1 MYNTCLFCSA
11 SLGTNEAMETFP
23 VGNRVAFDAA
33 RGRLWAVCGRC
44 GRWNLAPIEERWEA
58 VEQAEQ
64 LFRDTRTRVHS
75 ENVGLARLPDGTR
88 LVRVGGAL
96 PGEMAAW
103 RYGSQLISRRRRN
116 HVVVGAAVATGAALV
131 AGAPLLVSAGVPI
144 SLFSAG
150 VNFANVFNLRRQ
162 QMRVVH
168 RIPGAE
174 SPTGRDL
181 TIRRWHLNDSALGT
195 AADGGLVID
204 MAPVKYDKPVVRLR
218 NQPPPELTFRL
229 AGEPA
234 QRVISRLLTDYNHR
248 GGTRE
253 QVERALRDIAEA
265 GGPDEFAR
273 RAAGTGA
280 ALVHPN
286 QLRRTKRG
294 TTYTPRQ
301 ILGTF
306 RGEKLPVVKYRT
318 PYGDE
323 LPRLSRTDAL
333 ALEMALQEEAERRAL
348 EGELAALE
356 AAWREAEEIA
366 RIADSLPH
374 GV

>member
-23 VGNRVAFDAA
+23 VGRRVAFDAT
-33 RGRLWAVCGRC
+33 RGRLWAVCVRC

-103 RYGSQLISRRRRN
+103 RYGGQLISRRRRK
-116 HVVVGAAVATGAALV
+116 HVIVGAAVATGAALV

-150 VNFANVFNLRRQ
+150 LNFANVFNLRRQ

-168 RIPGAE
+168 RMPADQ
-174 SPTGRDL
+174 SPTGRAL

-195 AADGGLVID
+195 APDGGLIID
-204 MAPVKYDKPVVRLR
+204 MAPVRYDRTVVRLR
-218 NQPPPELTFRL
+218 NQPPPELSFRL
-229 AGEPA
+229 SGEPA

-248 GGTRE
+248 GGTR
-253 QVERALRDIAEA
+253 QQIERALGVIAEA

-273 RAAGTGA
+273 RAARTGA
-280 ALVHPN
+280 ALVHPH
-286 QLRRTKRG
+286 QRG

-306 RGEKLPVVKYRT
+306 RGERLPVVKYRT
-318 PYGDE
+318 LSGQD
-323 LPRLSRTDAL
+323 LPRLSPTDAL

-366 RIADSLPH
+366 QIADALPH